1 MDSIF
6 VSQTKGR
13 GFDSPWGYCTE
24 RLVMAKTHK
33 IKTVRMV
40 KGNRKEEKFN
50 CDANELDNIIAR
62 ESNNPNT
69 LSVWVDGNRV
79 YP

>member
-1 MDSIF
+1 
-6 VSQTKGR
+6 
-13 GFDSPWGYCTE
+13 
-24 RLVMAKTHK
+24 MAKTHK

-40 KGNRKEEKFN
+40 KGNRKEENFK